1 LHPQFGSF
9 HFTSFQYTVINL
21 IYTQVGKKTKS
32 KKALLVHEF
41 SIFAL
46 QILETPSDFEEKR
59 VQKGV
64 KNGMHCDEKK
74 DGMEEL
80 IMHT

>member
-1 LHPQFGSF
+1 
-9 HFTSFQYTVINL
+9 
-21 IYTQVGKKTKS
+21 
-32 KKALLVHEF
+32 LVHEF

-46 QILETPSDFEEKR
+46 QILETPSNFEEKR

-64 KNGMHCDEKK
+64 KNGMNCDEKK

-80 IMHT
+80 IMQT

>member
-9 HFTSFQYTVINL
+9 IALLFQYRVINL
-21 IYTQVGKKTKS
+21 IYTQVGKKAKS

-41 SIFAL
+41 SSFAL
-46 QILETPSDFEEKR
+46 QILETPSNFEEKR

-64 KNGMHCDEKK
+64 KNGMNCDEKK

-80 IMHT
+80 IMQT